1 MHILANMTPLMI
13 FLVKLIH
20 GDLLE
25 NFFDHFHHIL
35 TYDLIFTPQKWTNLD
50 HFHLK
55 WPILTKLTPINGI
68 VDQS

>member
-25 NFFDHFHHIL
+25 NFFDHFPKML
-35 TYDLIFTPQKWTNLD
+35 TYDVIITPKNEGIWDFFT
-50 HFHLK
+50 
-55 WPILTKLTPINGI
+55 
-68 VDQS
+68 